1 MEDIAVAFM
10 VPAIL
15 FLVFVAP
22 VWLILHYRS
31 KRQQDAGLSE
41 TERTEIEQLGD
52 AAERMADRI
61 ETLESILDVEAP
73 GWRDRASR
81 S

>member
-1 MEDIAVAFM
+1 MEDILVAFM

-22 VWLILHYRS
+22 VWLVLHYRS
-31 KRQQDAGLSE
+31 KRQQAVGLSE
-41 TERTEIEQLGD
+41 AERGELEELGIT
-52 AAERMADRI
+52 AERMSERI
-61 ETLESILDVEAP
+61 ATLESILDVEAP
-73 GWRDRASR
+73 GWRNRGGR

>member
-1 MEDIAVAFM
+1 MEDLAVAFM

-15 FLVFVAP
+15 FLIFVAP

-31 KRQQDAGLSE
+31 KRQQAVGLSDS
-41 TERTEIEQLGD
+41 ERSEIEQLGD
-52 AAERMADRI
+52 TAERMADRI
-61 ETLESILDVEAP
+61 ATLESILDVEAP
-73 GWRDRASR
+73 GWRDRANR